1 MVEITKIEKIIEKE
15 KLMDFVLI
23 TFKTDLGITAT
34 TRYPIQDVNDEV
46 KMKQFVYEKAKFI
59 DAKESFT
66 EVTTKIPIAE
76 ADFKPAEPIETDEQK
91 FQNAVI
97 GLEQKKKYFDLG
109 LVTKEQYDIEL
120 GKVKL
125 LMPK

>member
-34 TRYPIQDVNDEV
+34 TRYPIQDVQDTA

-59 DAKESFT
+59 DAKESF
-66 EVTTKIPIAE
+66 
-76 ADFKPAEPIETDEQK
+76 
-91 FQNAVI
+91 
-97 GLEQKKKYFDLG
+97 L
-109 LVTKEQYDIEL
+109 
-120 GKVKL
+120 
-125 LMPK
+125 